1 MACVKRGSVIF
12 NSKQQGVEL
21 TNVLYCPTLSE
32 NLLSVSKLCNSGY
45 KVLFDGQTV
54 SCFKDHVELP
64 KELLWRGVKSK
75 RDGLWRVVSNSGSQ
89 ALSLTSQSSQEICD
103 DMHSKLGHAN
113 VKDVVKF
120 CNDHG
125 IGKIKA
131 EDCSECISCIIGKN
145 KRSSMHPTDNRADR
159 NGSRLHTDICGP
171 LVADINGN
179 QYLITFTDDQSRF
192 TLAFLMKRRS
202 EAIKCFKYVHQKLRN
217 EGICV
222 QSATFGEHKM
232 SQFSLDQSATPVVVQ
247 SLRSD
252 NAKEYLSNEFAG
264 YLQDNGIMHELTV
277 PYTPEQNGVSE
288 RKNLT
293 IFNKVRTMLIESKLP
308 EQFWGQ
314 AALAAVYL
322 SNISPSSSN
331 PQSKSP
337 YEVWSGRLPKSSH
350 LQIFGQ
356 HSFVH
361 VPVEKRSKLDRRAV
375 ECIFMGYTEST
386 SILRFYDIVRQKLIT
401 SNAFTFPK
409 EKRFGV
415 DLAYDS
421 SQNSKA
427 ASQETTLQEFTVP
440 LMPPVHHH
448 SSQEATVQIL
458 PLSQSQPTEDLDML
472 QAPQST
478 APAMSSS
485 PNNAQ
490 PGSTVVVVSDS
501 TPSAPKEIVSRVD
514 PSNIVS
520 GKRVRKQFKALTTKL
535 QRNPQ
540 SVREALSGPDR
551 DHYYK
556 AMMKEINGLENRKT
570 WRKVQRQK
578 GDRVIKC
585 RWVFTKKKT
594 AAGDYK
600 FKARLVAKGYSQ
612 VSGVDYQ
619 ETYAPTAR
627 TNSLRI
633 MLSKCASLDYEI
645 EQVDA
650 VQAFVVPE
658 LKEEI
663 YMEVPEGGLLDCGD
677 DVKLQLLKTLYGLKQ
692 AAAEWYNHLMQ
703 CLAQPGFVPTEA
715 DHCLFYRKEDDA
727 LILAHVDDMLLG
739 IKGIDQAQKL
749 KKDIAS
755 MIEITDLGP
764 ASYFLGLHIERDRQA
779 KTILLH
785 QHRFIAELLEDY
797 QMSLVKPAPTPMDST
812 VSLSLQDCP
821 QTKEEQELMQDIP
834 YQQVVGALLYT
845 ACATR
850 PDISAAVG
858 KVCKF
863 SSNPGQKHW
872 TAVKRICKY
881 LKGTSK
887 LGIQLGG
894 EHGTVIQG
902 WSDADWAG
910 DTDGRKST
918 GGYLFKLANSPVS
931 WQSKLQNIVALSSCE
946 SEYIALSNSAQ
957 EAIWLRRLLQ
967 EIGWTQDAATLIHE
981 DNQGAIAVIN
991 GNKTHSRTKHID
1003 VRHHFIRTCVRDGH
1017 LRVVYCPTDLMLADI
1032 LTKPLPTQKFL
1043 ALRDMMG
1050 MSESVADHGGEQS
1063 V

>member
-1 MACVKRGSVIF
+1 
-12 NSKQQGVEL
+12 
-21 TNVLYCPTLSE
+21 
-32 NLLSVSKLCNSGY
+32 
-45 KVLFDGQTV
+45 
-54 SCFKDHVELP
+54 
-64 KELLWRGVKSK
+64 
-75 RDGLWRVVSNSGSQ
+75 
-89 ALSLTSQSSQEICD
+89 
-103 DMHSKLGHAN
+103 
-113 VKDVVKF
+113 
-120 CNDHG
+120 
-125 IGKIKA
+125 
-131 EDCSECISCIIGKN
+131 
-145 KRSSMHPTDNRADR
+145 
-159 NGSRLHTDICGP
+159 
-171 LVADINGN
+171 
-179 QYLITFTDDQSRF
+179 
-192 TLAFLMKRRS
+192 
-202 EAIKCFKYVHQKLRN
+202 
-217 EGICV
+217 
-222 QSATFGEHKM
+222 M
-232 SQFSLDQSATPVVVQ
+232 SQDHHPGHVHPQMSHP
-247 SLRSD
+247 
-252 NAKEYLSNEFAG
+252 
-264 YLQDNGIMHELTV
+264 H
-277 PYTPEQNGVSE
+277 
-288 RKNLT
+288 
-293 IFNKVRTMLIESKLP
+293 
-308 EQFWGQ
+308 
-314 AALAAVYL
+314 
-322 SNISPSSSN
+322 IS
-331 PQSKSP
+331 
-337 YEVWSGRLPKSSH
+337 H
-350 LQIFGQ
+350 
-356 HSFVH
+356 
-361 VPVEKRSKLDRRAV
+361 
-375 ECIFMGYTEST
+375 
-386 SILRFYDIVRQKLIT
+386 ILIVRFMIKHPHGAAAPHAAI
-401 SNAFTFPK
+401 FP
-409 EKRFGV
+409 R
-415 DLAYDS
+415 
-421 SQNSKA
+421 
-427 ASQETTLQEFTVP
+427 
-440 LMPPVHHH
+440 
-448 SSQEATVQIL
+448 QEATVQIL

-490 PGSTVVVVSDS
+490 PGSTVVVDSDS

-540 SVREALSGPDR
+540 SVREALSGPDG

-703 CLAQPGFVPTEA
+703 CLAQLGFVPTEA

-749 KKDIAS
+749 KRDIAA

>member
-1 MACVKRGSVIF
+1 
-12 NSKQQGVEL
+12 
-21 TNVLYCPTLSE
+21 
-32 NLLSVSKLCNSGY
+32 
-45 KVLFDGQTV
+45 
-54 SCFKDHVELP
+54 
-64 KELLWRGVKSK
+64 
-75 RDGLWRVVSNSGSQ
+75 
-89 ALSLTSQSSQEICD
+89 
-103 DMHSKLGHAN
+103 
-113 VKDVVKF
+113 
-120 CNDHG
+120 
-125 IGKIKA
+125 
-131 EDCSECISCIIGKN
+131 
-145 KRSSMHPTDNRADR
+145 
-159 NGSRLHTDICGP
+159 
-171 LVADINGN
+171 
-179 QYLITFTDDQSRF
+179 
-192 TLAFLMKRRS
+192 
-202 EAIKCFKYVHQKLRN
+202 
-217 EGICV
+217 
-222 QSATFGEHKM
+222 M

-472 QAPQST
+472 QASQST

-485 PNNAQ
+485 PINAQ

-703 CLAQPGFVPTEA
+703 CLAQLGFVPTEA

-785 QHRFIAELLEDY
+785 QHRFIAELLKDY

-910 DTDGRKST
+910 DIDGRKST

>member
-1 MACVKRGSVIF
+1 
-12 NSKQQGVEL
+12 
-21 TNVLYCPTLSE
+21 
-32 NLLSVSKLCNSGY
+32 
-45 KVLFDGQTV
+45 
-54 SCFKDHVELP
+54 
-64 KELLWRGVKSK
+64 
-75 RDGLWRVVSNSGSQ
+75 
-89 ALSLTSQSSQEICD
+89 
-103 DMHSKLGHAN
+103 
-113 VKDVVKF
+113 
-120 CNDHG
+120 
-125 IGKIKA
+125 
-131 EDCSECISCIIGKN
+131 
-145 KRSSMHPTDNRADR
+145 
-159 NGSRLHTDICGP
+159 
-171 LVADINGN
+171 
-179 QYLITFTDDQSRF
+179 
-192 TLAFLMKRRS
+192 
-202 EAIKCFKYVHQKLRN
+202 
-217 EGICV
+217 
-222 QSATFGEHKM
+222 
-232 SQFSLDQSATPVVVQ
+232 
-247 SLRSD
+247 
-252 NAKEYLSNEFAG
+252 
-264 YLQDNGIMHELTV
+264 
-277 PYTPEQNGVSE
+277 
-288 RKNLT
+288 
-293 IFNKVRTMLIESKLP
+293 
-308 EQFWGQ
+308 
-314 AALAAVYL
+314 
-322 SNISPSSSN
+322 
-331 PQSKSP
+331 
-337 YEVWSGRLPKSSH
+337 
-350 LQIFGQ
+350 
-356 HSFVH
+356 
-361 VPVEKRSKLDRRAV
+361 
-375 ECIFMGYTEST
+375 
-386 SILRFYDIVRQKLIT
+386 
-401 SNAFTFPK
+401 
-409 EKRFGV
+409 
-415 DLAYDS
+415 
-421 SQNSKA
+421 
-427 ASQETTLQEFTVP
+427 
-440 LMPPVHHH
+440 
-448 SSQEATVQIL
+448 
-458 PLSQSQPTEDLDML
+458 
-472 QAPQST
+472 
-478 APAMSSS
+478 
-485 PNNAQ
+485 
-490 PGSTVVVVSDS
+490 
-501 TPSAPKEIVSRVD
+501 
-514 PSNIVS
+514 
-520 GKRVRKQFKALTTKL
+520 
-535 QRNPQ
+535 
-540 SVREALSGPDR
+540 
-551 DHYYK
+551 
-556 AMMKEINGLENRKT
+556 
-570 WRKVQRQK
+570 
-578 GDRVIKC
+578 
-585 RWVFTKKKT
+585 
-594 AAGDYK
+594 
-600 FKARLVAKGYSQ
+600 
-612 VSGVDYQ
+612 
-619 ETYAPTAR
+619 
-627 TNSLRI
+627 
-633 MLSKCASLDYEI
+633 
-645 EQVDA
+645 
-650 VQAFVVPE
+650 
-658 LKEEI
+658 
-663 YMEVPEGGLLDCGD
+663 
-677 DVKLQLLKTLYGLKQ
+677 
-692 AAAEWYNHLMQ
+692 
-703 CLAQPGFVPTEA
+703 GFVPTEA